1 MIRNLSKR
9 ERYIFIS
16 VVIVVILAI
25 FYNFILEP
33 VFRKRRSLNNEIIIT
48 KARIRKSLKLLETQN
63 TIINEYNAFTSNL
76 TNISKILSY
85 IEKEALLL
93 EIKTA
98 NIRPRPVIKKEY
110 YEEYIIELQIEG
122 EFSNINKFISQLIK
136 PPLFVTV
143 KKLDL
148 RRAAETSPYLKGTV
162 ILSKLII

>member
-9 ERYIFIS
+9 ERYIFILA
-16 VVIVVILAI
+16 VIVVILAI

-63 TIINEYNAFTSNL
+63 TIINEYNTFTSNL

-136 PPLFVTV
+136 PPLFITV

-148 RRAAETSPYLKGTV
+148 RRVTETSPYLKGTI